1 MTFFLFLFFFGWHAA
16 AKQQK
21 QCGIICML
29 MHMCWE
35 YSIRG
40 STSPTQPGKRQ
51 CQRCPL
57 APLRLINL
65 AFPHSLLIKSNYLYS
80 RGLAPLSFFLFF
92 FLNVTCYLARRIY
105 VIYRPAN
112 MVSISIAA
120 LLYSR
125 GPRTPLTATPKG
137 SWESWPL
144 KANVFE
150 THTFYTT

>member
-1 MTFFLFLFFFGWHAA
+1 MGQYDLFFVFVFFGWHAA

-80 RGLAPLSFFLFF
+80 RGLAPLSFFFF
-92 FLNVTCYLARRIY
+92 FKRDLLSGTQDLCHLSASQYGFYLYRRSFILPWSQDALNGHSKRI
-105 VIYRPAN
+105 VGVMA
-112 MVSISIAA
+112 S
-120 LLYSR
+120 
-125 GPRTPLTATPKG
+125 KG
-137 SWESWPL
+137 QR
-144 KANVFE
+144 V
-150 THTFYTT
+150 